1 MKAGWIQMIV
11 KELYNLC
18 LEQET
23 DTPLLTNFDADF
35 WDDYRLNHNTLDI
48 YFMRLYKTMKYVYYD
63 DDLTDSENLENW
75 LVDVSNIL
83 FTNSK
88 KYAEMWRIQG
98 IQDSKLS
105 MTDNYN
111 MKETTTG
118 TISNSSTE
126 NIGSRNDSG
135 SITNGSQTNTETT
148 KVNAFNS
155 STAVNSGEVSQSI
168 GQKTDSTS
176 NTIGAQNN
184 SSSSTDTHNLV
195 VERVGNL
202 GTQTGA
208 DVLRSYNRAILDDVF
223 DFYHIVFRDICKEL
237 LIWGD

>member
-1 MKAGWIQMIV
+1 MIV
-11 KELYNLC
+11 KEIYNLC
-18 LEQET
+18 RTQET
-23 DTPLLTNFDADF
+23 DTPLLSRFDGDF
-35 WDDYRLNHNTLDI
+35 WEEYLTNHNNLDM
-48 YFMRLYKTMKYVYYD
+48 YFARLYKTMKYVYYD
-63 DDLTDSENLENW
+63 DNLTDQENLENW
-75 LVDVSNIL
+75 LTDVSNVL

-88 KYAEMWRIQG
+88 KYSEMWRIQG
-98 IQDSKLS
+98 IEDSKLS

-118 TISNSSTE
+118 TISNASSE
-126 NIGSRNDSG
+126 SLGSRNDSG
-135 SITNGSQTNTETT
+135 SVTNGGQTNTETT

-168 GQKTDSTS
+168 GQKIDSTS
-176 NTIGAQNN
+176 NTIGAQSN
-184 SSSSTDTHNLV
+184 SSSSTDTHNMV

-208 DVLRSYNRAILDDVF
+208 DVLRSYNKAILDDVF